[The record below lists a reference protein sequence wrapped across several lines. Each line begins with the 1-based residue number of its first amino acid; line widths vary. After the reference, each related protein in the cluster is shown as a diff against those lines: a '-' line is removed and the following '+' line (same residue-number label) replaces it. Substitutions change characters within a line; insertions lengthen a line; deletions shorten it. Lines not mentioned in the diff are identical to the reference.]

1 LLTKTAQGAANNTD
15 PMFIAGD
22 LVPHG
27 VAIGLWMLLLP
38 VCAFAWRLADWHAL
52 LSVPA
57 RQHLVFGAILFCLV
71 LWLLSVRVIDGL
83 WLHFLGM
90 TSVTL
95 LLGARFALLAGTA
108 ALVLLALLL
117 GESWRGLSPAWLLT
131 VAIPVAVSRLLV
143 HALRKLRSRNLFI
156 YLLGAGF
163 GGGLLSVLAVATA
176 ALPLLW
182 IIGQE
187 GWTRSALE
195 NWPLIALMLFP
206 EGFINGML
214 VTTLT
219 VFHPQI
225 MKTFDDRHYLD
236 GD

>member
-1 LLTKTAQGAANNTD
+1 
-15 PMFIAGD
+15 MFIAGD
-22 LVPHG
+22 LIPHG
-27 VAIGLWMLLLP
+27 IAIGLWVLLLLC
-38 VCAFAWRLADWHAL
+38 CASAWRLADWHAL

-57 RQHLVFGAILFCLV
+57 RLHLIFGAVLFCLV

-108 ALVLLALLL
+108 ALALLTPL
-117 GESWRGLSPAWLLT
+117 IGESWPGLSPAWLLT

-143 HALRKLRSRNLFI
+143 HALRKLKSRNLFI

-163 GGGLLSVLAVATA
+163 GGGLLSVLAVAAA

-182 IIGQE
+182 LIGQ
-187 GWTRSALE
+187 GAWVGSALE
-195 NWPLIALMLFP
+195 SWPLISLMLFP
-206 EGFINGML
+206 EGFINGMV

-219 VFHPQI
+219 VFYPQV
-225 MKTFDDRHYLD
+225 MKTFDDSHYLD
-236 GD
+236 ED

>member
-1 LLTKTAQGAANNTD
+1 
-15 PMFIAGD
+15 MFIASD
-22 LVPHG
+22 LIPHG
-27 VAIGLWMLLLP
+27 IAIALWILLLLL
-38 VCAFAWRLADWHAL
+38 CAGAWRLADWQAL

-57 RQHLVFGAILFCLV
+57 RLHLIFGAVLFCLV

-95 LLGARFALLAGTA
+95 LLGARFALLVGTA
-108 ALVLLALLL
+108 ALTLLTLLL
-117 GESWRGLSPAWLLT
+117 EESWPGLSPAWLLT
-131 VAIPVAVSRLLV
+131 VAIPVAVSRALV
-143 HALRKLRSRNLFI
+143 HALRKLKSRNLFI

-163 GGGLLSVLAVATA
+163 GGGLLSVLATAAA

-182 IIGQE
+182 LIGQE
-187 GWTRSALE
+187 VWVRSALE

-219 VFHPQI
+219 VFYPQI

>member
-1 LLTKTAQGAANNTD
+1 
-15 PMFIAGD
+15 MFITGD
-22 LVPHG
+22 LIPG
-27 VAIGLWMLLLP
+27 SIAIGLWALLLL
-38 VCAFAWRLADWHAL
+38 VCASASRLADWQAL

-57 RQHLVFGAILFCLV
+57 RLHLIFGAVLSCLV

-95 LLGARFALLAGTA
+95 LLGARFAVLAGSA
-108 ALVLLALLL
+108 ALALLTL
-117 GESWRGLSPAWLLT
+117 LIGESWAGYSPAWLLT

-143 HALRKLRSRNLFI
+143 HALRKLKSSNLFI

-163 GGGLLSVLAVATA
+163 GGGLLSVLAVAATA
-176 ALPLLW
+176 QPLLW
-182 IIGQE
+182 LIGQE
-187 GWTRSALE
+187 RWARSALE
-195 NWPLIALMLFP
+195 NWPLITLMLFP
-206 EGFINGML
+206 EGFINGMV

-219 VFHPQI
+219 VFYPQV

-236 GD
+236 GE

>member
-1 LLTKTAQGAANNTD
+1 
-15 PMFIAGD
+15 MFIASD
-22 LVPHG
+22 LIPPG
-27 VAIGLWMLLLP
+27 IAAGLWALLLL
-38 VCAFAWRLADWHAL
+38 VCASAWRLADWRAL

-57 RQHLVFGAILFCLV
+57 RLHLIFGAVLFCIV

-108 ALVLLALLL
+108 ALVLLTLLL
-117 GESWRGLSPAWLLT
+117 GESWPGLSPAWLLT
-131 VAIPVAVSRLLV
+131 VAIPVAVSRLLL
-143 HALRKLRSRNLFI
+143 HALRKLKSGNLFI

-163 GGGLLSVLAVATA
+163 GGGLLSVLAVAGA
-176 ALPLLW
+176 ALPLIWL
-182 IIGQE
+182 IGQDA
-187 GWTRSALE
+187 WVRSALD
-195 NWPLIALMLFP
+195 NWPLITLMLFP
-206 EGFINGML
+206 EGFINGMV

-219 VFHPQI
+219 VFYPEL

>member
-1 LLTKTAQGAANNTD
+1 MKAAPVAATNTEQ
-15 PMFIAGD
+15 MFIAGD
-22 LVPHG
+22 LIPQGIAV
-27 VAIGLWMLLLP
+27 GLWALLLLI
-38 VCAFAWRLADWHAL
+38 CASAGRLADWRAL

-57 RQHLVFGAILFCLV
+57 RLHLIFGAV

-108 ALVLLALLL
+108 ALVLLTLLL
-117 GESWRGLSPAWLLT
+117 GESWPGLSPAWLLT
-131 VAIPVAVSRLLV
+131 VAIPVAVARLLV
-143 HALRKLRSRNLFI
+143 HALRRVKSGNLFI

-163 GGGLLSVLAVATA
+163 GGGLLSVLAVAAA

-182 IIGQE
+182 LIGQE
-187 GWTRSALE
+187 AWVRSALD
-195 NWPLIALMLFP
+195 NWPMITLMLFP
-206 EGFINGML
+206 EGFINGMV

-219 VFHPQI
+219 VFYPQL